1 MKITKKSEYALRALI
16 KMAINYYKGMT
27 TTLIHGIAEQERIP
41 QKYLER
47 ILLDL
52 KNAGILTSKRGIG
65 GGYGLS
71 KTPEDINLG
80 EIIRVIEGPLKSL
93 NYLKSNTNVEFT
105 EGTSIGLNSVLLDVD
120 NAISK
125 ILDNISLQEITKRT
139 VNLIEKKQGVSNYII

>member
-52 KNAGILTSKRGIG
+52 KNAGILISKRGIG

-71 KTPEDINLG
+71 KPPEDISLG

-93 NYLKSNTNVEFT
+93 NYLTSNTNVEFI

-139 VNLIEKKQGVSNYII
+139 VDLIEKKQGVSNYVI

>member
-71 KTPEDINLG
+71 KSPEDINLG